1 MKAREME
8 DGRDLPASNFSSTW
22 NISCFAPPL
31 CINCAR
37 QTNPDLRGA
46 FVRKLAFPIV
56 LSLAVP
62 TLCLPQAAS
71 KLAPEVREF
80 VKEDSPLIALT
91 HVRVIDGTG
100 AAPRAD
106 QILVIREGKIAAL
119 GNAASTKI
127 PEGAKVLDLSGRT
140 IIPGLVGMHDHIY
153 YPSPGG
159 APPLYPEHAASFPR
173 LYLAAGVTSIR
184 TTGSVDPYADLELKR
199 DIEEGKMAGPK
210 IHVTGPYLEGPGAF
224 AIQMHQLKDAEDAR
238 STVEFWVAQGVT
250 SFKAYMNITPEELGA
265 ATKTAH
271 AHGIKV
277 TGHLCSIGFREAAA
291 LGIDDLEHGLVV
303 DTEFLTEKKPGVCP
317 NTPAANKALLP
328 LEITSGPIHEMI
340 RDLVAHHVAVT
351 STLPVFE
358 TFVPN
363 RAPLDA
369 RVLDAMLPEARISY
383 LRRRS
388 LISDGAAKSDWPA
401 LFKKEF
407 EFEREFVK
415 QGGLLLAGL
424 DPTGYGGVIAGF
436 GDQREVELLVEAG
449 FTPVEAIHIA
459 TSNGAE
465 FLGEPDKVGTLAT
478 GKQADLVVID
488 GDPSGNIKDIEKVE
502 MVFKDGLGYDS
513 AKLIE
518 SVRGLVGLR

>member
-1 MKAREME
+1 MHRAFFLFLLVC
-8 DGRDLPASNFSSTW
+8 GSLASAQNFS
-22 NISCFAPPL
+22 
-31 CINCAR
+31 
-37 QTNPDLRGA
+37 
-46 FVRKLAFPIV
+46 
-56 LSLAVP
+56 
-62 TLCLPQAAS
+62 
-71 KLAPEVREF
+71 PEVR
-80 VKEDSPLIALT
+80 KYIKTDAPLIALE

-100 AAPRAD
+100 AAAREDQTVVLNKGKIESLGGSSTANVPKDA
-106 QILVIREGKIAAL
+106 QIL
-119 GNAASTKI
+119 
-127 PEGAKVLDLSGRT
+127 DLQGYT
-140 IIPGLVGMHDHIY
+140 VIPGLVGMHDHMF
-153 YPSPGG
+153 YPMGG
-159 APPLYPEHAASFPR
+159 AIFDDMPYSFPR
-173 LYLAAGVTSIR
+173 LYLAGGVTTIR
-184 TTGSVDPYADLELKR
+184 TTGSVEPYTDLELKKEI
-199 DIEEGKMAGPK
+199 DAGQIPGPK
-210 IHVTGPYLEGPGAF
+210 IHVTGPYLEGPGSF
-224 AIQMHQLKDAEDAR
+224 AVQLHQLTGPGDATKTANYWMDE
-238 STVEFWVAQGVT
+238 GVDN
-250 SFKAYMNITPEELGA
+250 FKAYMFITPAELSA
-265 ATKTAH
+265 AIAAAH
-271 AHGIKV
+271 QRGVKV
-277 TGHLCSIGFREAAA
+277 TGHLCSIGFREAAG

-303 DTEFLTEKKPGVCP
+303 DTEFLAEKKPGVCP
-317 NTPAANKALLP
+317 NTAAANKALLP
-328 LEITSGPIHEMI
+328 LEVSSGPIHDMI
-340 RDLVAHHVAVT
+340 RDLVAHHVAIT

-383 LRRRS
+383 LRRRA

>member
-1 MKAREME
+1 
-8 DGRDLPASNFSSTW
+8 
-22 NISCFAPPL
+22 
-31 CINCAR
+31 
-37 QTNPDLRGA
+37 
-46 FVRKLAFPIV
+46 
-56 LSLAVP
+56 
-62 TLCLPQAAS
+62 
-71 KLAPEVREF
+71 
-80 VKEDSPLIALT
+80 
-91 HVRVIDGTG
+91 
-100 AAPRAD
+100 
-106 QILVIREGKIAAL
+106 
-119 GNAASTKI
+119 
-127 PEGAKVLDLSGRT
+127 
-140 IIPGLVGMHDHIY
+140 
-153 YPSPGG
+153 
-159 APPLYPEHAASFPR
+159 
-173 LYLAAGVTSIR
+173 VTSIR
-184 TTGSVDPYADLELKR
+184 TTGSIEPYSDLELKR
-199 DIEEGKMAGPK
+199 SIDEGKMVGPK
-210 IHVTGPYLEGPGAF
+210 IHVTGPYLEGLGAF
-224 AIQMHQLKDAEDAR
+224 TLQMHQLKDAEDAR
-238 STVEFWVAQGVT
+238 RTVEFWIAQGAT

-265 ATKTAH
+265 AVKTAH

-303 DTEFLTEKKPGVCP
+303 DTEFLADKKPGACP
-317 NTPAANKALLP
+317 NPAAANKALLA
-328 LEITSGPIHEMI
+328 LDVASGPLHDTI
-340 RDLVAHHVAVT
+340 RDLVNHHVAIT

-369 RVLDAMLPEARISY
+369 RILDAMQPEARISY
-383 LRRRS
+383 LRRRA

-401 LFKKEF
+401 LFKKEL

-465 FLGEPDKVGTLAT
+465 FLGELDKIGTLAA
-478 GKQADLVVID
+478 GKQADLVVIN

-502 MVFKDGLGYDS
+502 IVFKDGVGYDS